1 MHCGCGEG
9 IEKILEKPQGSS
21 RAPSAR
27 VPSGSQ
33 PSGTQRSGSVSQVMG
48 SLSGLN
54 ITGENNNAIQAYYY
68 QSQMKTEEFKIFKWG
83 NGLINSYSCRQCG
96 AQWVLQWD
104 KRSSMGTTMSTV
116 ELVGGDDDDA
126 KMETVKVQV
135 PKPKV
140 DRTKLEEY
148 TELDTLQIW
157 KVVPTHCLHT
167 SMEPSYTCWDCEC
180 VWVRQ

>member
-9 IEKILEKPQGSS
+9 IQKILEKPQGSS
-21 RAPSAR
+21 LAPSAR
-27 VPSGSQ
+27 APTGS
-33 PSGTQRSGSVSQVMG
+33 QRSGSVSQLMG

-54 ITGENNNAIQAYYY
+54 ITGENNNAVQAYYY

-96 AQWVLQWD
+96 AQWVLRWD

-116 ELVGGDDDDA
+116 ELVDGDDDDA
-126 KMETVKVQV
+126 KMETVKV
-135 PKPKV
+135 PKV
-140 DRTKLEEY
+140 DRKELTEY

-167 SMEPSYTCWDCEC
+167 SMEPSYTCPDCEC